1 MRAIARLYLIGMIAQ
16 TPQLFPMSET
26 IPQRLKGFGYWA
38 PLITIGFAMF
48 TDGFLYDMLVPLTP
62 LSKAHF
68 LDEGHEEFL
77 YGGYA
82 LSVLILVPFFS
93 WLATRAGYKRCLVI
107 GAISQVIATVLF
119 AVAPSFEVL
128 LIARF
133 FQGASAAVTW
143 TVGLALIAESYPD
156 QRIRS
161 FGFMMSAATFGL
173 VLGPMAGGLL
183 FEVNDASVPYHVAC
197 FLTLLDLAFRMTL
210 LMHIPRMQ
218 IVKNPLA
225 TLIRNREV
233 LAAAAV
239 VAMVGWAWSGAI
251 EPFLPGSL
259 VHDYHASATEIGMI
273 FTLSSVAYALV
284 TWLVDEM
291 EELKGLWPTI
301 GLGVIMIA
309 LGMPLLA
316 IAPNLLCAG
325 ILLSIISIAYAFAI
339 NPTLAALADTV
350 DRCAVGAYASVYA
363 IFNLAYSVG
372 TIGGDV
378 ATGALIRHFSVE
390 TSFLVLSALLLAS
403 VPMIRWGFKPRRHAK
418 KA

>member
-1 MRAIARLYLIGMIAQ
+1 MAATSEPL
-16 TPQLFPMSET
+16 PQH
-26 IPQRLKGFGYWA
+26 LKGMGYLA
-38 PLITIGFAMF
+38 PLITVGFALF

-62 LSKAHF
+62 LSKGHV

-77 YGGYA
+77 YGAYA
-82 LSVLILVPFFS
+82 LSVLILTPFFS
-93 WLATRAGYKRCLVI
+93 WVAGRAGYKRCLVG
-107 GAISQVIATVLF
+107 GAIAQVIATVLF

-133 FQGASAAVTW
+133 FQGASAAIIW
-143 TVGLALIAESYPD
+143 TVGLALIAEGYPD
-156 QRIRS
+156 QRVRN
-161 FGFMMSAATFGL
+161 FGFMMSVTTFGL
-173 VLGPMAGGLL
+173 IAGPMAGGLL
-183 FEVNDASVPYHVAC
+183 FETSDSLPYYLAC
-197 FLTLLDLAFRMTL
+197 FLTIVDLALRMAL
-210 LMHIPRMQ
+210 LQHIPRLQ

-225 TLIRNREV
+225 LLIRNREV
-233 LAAAAV
+233 LVAAAV

-251 EPFLPGSL
+251 EPFLPNSL
-259 VHDYHASATEIGMI
+259 VHDFHATAAEIGLI

-316 IAPNLLCAG
+316 VCPNLVCAG
-325 ILLSIISIAYAFAI
+325 IMLAVISIAYAFAV

-350 DRCAVGAYASVYA
+350 DRTATGAYASVYA
-363 IFNLAYSVG
+363 IFNIAYSIG

-378 ATGALIRHFSVE
+378 ATGTLIRHFSVE

-403 VPMIRWGFKPRRHAK
+403 VPLIRWGFRPRKVVDIA
-418 KA
+418 